1 MTAIIGK
8 GLLFTGCAALG
19 IGQGLSLRAR
29 RLCLQAFR
37 GALEGLSRELT
48 FSLSPLSVLLSQ
60 AEGESTGAVKTF
72 FHTVQREF
80 SDTGGESW
88 WESWQTALPKADLPL
103 RTEDIALLRE
113 AGQILG
119 RYDSESQRAA
129 LTSLLS
135 RLSDAA
141 DRARDEERRLFRVY
155 TVTGIAA
162 GLFLLLLL

>member
-1 MTAIIGK
+1 MITMIGK
-8 GLLFTGCAALG
+8 GLLFTGCTALG
-19 IGQGLSLRAR
+19 IGQGLSLRR
-29 RLCLQAFR
+29 RRTCLQEFR
-37 GALEGLSRELT
+37 RAIEGISRELT
-48 FSLSPLSVLLSQ
+48 FSLPPLSALLSQ
-60 AEGESTGAVKTF
+60 AERESSGTVKPF
-72 FHTVQREF
+72 FHTVREEF
-80 SDTGGESW
+80 ARTGGESW
-88 WESWQTALPKADLPL
+88 SESWQAALTSSDLPL
-103 RTEDIALLRE
+103 RQEDIALLRE

>member
-19 IGQGLSLRAR
+19 IGQGLALRNR
-29 RLCLQAFR
+29 RLCLQVFR
-37 GALEGLSRELT
+37 AALEGMSRELT

-60 AEGESTGAVKTF
+60 AERESTGAVKTF

-88 WESWQTALPKADLPL
+88 SESWQTALTRSNLPL
-103 RTEDIALLRE
+103 RTEDFTLLRE
-113 AGQILG
+113 VGQILG

-129 LTSLLS
+129 LMGLLT

-141 DRARDEERRLFRVY
+141 DCAREEERRLSRVH
-155 TVTGIAA
+155 TVTGISA